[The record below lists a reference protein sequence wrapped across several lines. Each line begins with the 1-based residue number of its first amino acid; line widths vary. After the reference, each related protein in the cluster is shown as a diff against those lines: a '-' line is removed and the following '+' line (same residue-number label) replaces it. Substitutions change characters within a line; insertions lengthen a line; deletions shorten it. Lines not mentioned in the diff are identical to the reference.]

1 MGSSWIAKAGRGVV
15 MKRLWPCRLLQAVF
29 VNFILVEIVC
39 MAALWTPVRAG
50 ERSALLD
57 LTSGWLGVSVQDLTP
72 DLAKSLG
79 LKRPMGAL
87 IAHVV
92 RGGPADKAGIK
103 KGDVVTSYQGKE
115 ILDGANLQNEIATSL
130 IGQEVQVTLFRNGK
144 KQTLTVRVGN
154 LQKMIK
160 EQASSVKGRLGVDV
174 RPVTSK
180 EIEGYGLNSQTGV
193 VVIWVHPDSPL
204 AGIGFEV
211 NDMILEINFQPID
224 GLEVF
229 VDLVSALRPEQRII
243 LLGLDHRTGQTGYV
257 QVMVP

>member
-1 MGSSWIAKAGRGVV
+1 MGSSWIAKAGRGMV
-15 MKRLWPCRLLQAVF
+15 MKRLWPCRLRQAVF
-29 VNFILVEIVC
+29 LNFILIDMVC
-39 MAALWTPVRAG
+39 MAALWTPLRAN
-50 ERSALLD
+50 ERNGPVGLS
-57 LTSGWLGVSVQDLTP
+57 SGWLGVSVQDLSP

-79 LKRPMGAL
+79 LKRPMGAM

-103 KGDVVTSYQGKE
+103 KGDVVTGYGGKE
-115 ILDGANLQNEIATSL
+115 ILDGANLQNEVTTSV

-144 KQTLTVRVGN
+144 KQTLVVRVGN

-243 LLGLDHRTGQTGYV
+243 LLGLDHRSGRTGYV
-257 QVMVP
+257 VLVVP